1 MQIDDEGR
9 DYVTVE
15 HLDTALDILRKVVR
29 PIGYFVC
36 SYLLLQASP
45 WQNEGDWR
53 VALVIGILGL
63 ASSSAR
69 IGQLGI
75 AILLI
80 LASMPPALFDRLSG

>member
-1 MQIDDEGR
+1 MQIGDADR
-9 DYVTVE
+9 DYVTVD
-15 HLDTALDILRKVVR
+15 HLDTALAILRKAVR

-53 VALVIGILGL
+53 LALVIGILGL

-69 IGQLGI
+69 IGQIGI
-75 AILLI
+75 AVLLI
-80 LASMPPALFDRLSG
+80 LASEPPAVFDFLPG